1 LTDSATFLRDLA
13 TVLAT
18 AAVTTVVCQ
27 RLRIP
32 VVVGYILAGILVGPA
47 SPVLI
52 VTDAEGIRTLSEL
65 GVILLMYSIGM
76 EFSLRRLARLL
87 PFVGPAAAVEIALM
101 LVLGFVVGQ
110 GLGWPVRDSLF
121 AGAMVAISSTMI
133 VAKAF
138 EDHRPPRRLE
148 DLVLGILVM
157 EDLVVMLLLVLLST
171 EASGARLSS
180 HDVVATVGRLL
191 GFLALILVGGMLLV
205 PRAMRLVVSLRRN
218 ETTLVAA
225 VGLAFLFAYLAH
237 AAGFSV
243 ALGAFLAGAL
253 VRESGRAHQVL
264 ELLEPVRHVFAAIF
278 FVAVGML
285 VSLPEAFR
293 AWPAVLAFVA
303 VVVIGKI
310 VGVTLGGFLS
320 GFGVRTSIQAG
331 MTLAQIGEFSFVIA
345 GIGLTSGAVSAG
357 LYPVAVTVSVIT
369 ILLVPLLMRLAD
381 PLSATIDRRLPKP
394 VQTFVTLYESWVE
407 LLRRQSRSGTAWR
420 DIRRPV
426 GWMVLDASVV
436 TGVFLAT
443 TGFRA
448 AVLGVLASLGLG
460 ATPSVAVLAAGSL
473 LLALPFAVGLVT
485 SARRV
490 ALRLGERAMPH
501 TAGGVDQ
508 AHAPRGTLTAVV
520 QIVLVVLFGLPF
532 LVITQ
537 PFMSAWPGAAII
549 GGLLVLLTISFWRSA
564 RNLDS
569 HARAGAELIV
579 DVLARQ
585 GRDKDEHDL
594 ERVQEMLPG
603 MGTIVAFHVEASC
616 QSVGQSLGELNLRG
630 LTGVTVVALIRGV
643 QRLVFPKATEVLQE
657 GDVLALTGSHEAIAA
672 ADRLLLG
679 IEHAIPSG
687 ESLAS

>member
-1 LTDSATFLRDLA
+1 MTDSATFLRDLA

-47 SPVLI
+47 SPILI
-52 VTDAEGIRTLSEL
+52 VTDTEGIRTLSEL

-310 VGVTLGGFLS
+310 VGVALGGFLS

-687 ESLAS
+687 VSPVS

>member
-1 LTDSATFLRDLA
+1 M
-13 TVLAT
+13 LAT

-47 SPVLI
+47 SPILI
-52 VTDAEGIRTLSEL
+52 VTDTEGIRTLSEL

-310 VGVTLGGFLS
+310 VGVALGGFLS

-687 ESLAS
+687 VSPVS